1 MEVQK
6 KNRIR
11 FIEPTENDGRGYVS
25 PLEDY
30 CMYVNLKVEYV
41 SRYSCGMAD
50 AKGMR
55 NIAEYSSSNGTISF
69 MGGSNGYLT
78 TNFTDISTTKPWQ
91 NTKECLGIRSIDI
104 SYSPEMFP
112 RVRIVFVDV
121 RGASLMTAEEY
132 KAAYGK
138 GTGSFYG
145 MLYSVPPPVFI
156 LTVKGF
162 YGRAVQYKLA
172 INNISQVFN
181 AQTGDFEITVD
192 FMGYMF
198 GAYAD
203 MPMTYIAIAP
213 YINDFGTK
221 YWQTQTAE
229 DGRFMFRDGDAYKP
243 MIKFSELR
251 RSVSVIPESEDFKNA
266 SNAFGATL
274 QELNESVTM
283 LKMLMNLY
291 PFKDWHV
298 NGNLLLYPS
307 TDTKDLRTQISNSCK
322 NFCDSLKSY
331 RDTHGESLEVLSFV
345 QNFDNPQ
352 TIKYFTFKRTDQ
364 GFVSEDNFTNYES
377 LFDRGKYESG
387 LGISV
392 NSYSIYIAEF
402 DSPVNGMDLM
412 REKISLLNKEI
423 ENIKKKSISV
433 SRKIVSEALGFPPT
447 IRNIYNLAFAH
458 FETFVETFYDVLAM
472 ISSEIE
478 SNNDNRNINHYGL
491 TSDRTDCADAQ
502 HLPPFS
508 AFYFDRV
515 RDDGV
520 TVSEQVWPGD
530 LDNGSDLCEVK
541 FVDSIID
548 AIRQYNED
556 SGVDEQTATKSDEE
570 ISEVNE
576 NSTAFDSPDF
586 KLSIYMTLKRM
597 YDKWFCASEK
607 ERWVLYPN
615 SSSPSNES
623 DYTKSE
629 FSNFLYIDNFYH
641 DIGDKLLLDA
651 QILSE
656 VISSSMPTGSGIK
669 GDGLS
674 VYNFLSLMAQKN
686 GGNLVAYPIAFGGRN
701 DDAMMDMFSALP
713 ANSLTIEDC
722 PSFIFLYTYELSKY
736 LDNQQ
741 DYTNDGFLITGSDG
755 RISDTLPECLCDD
768 EQNGRYIGCF
778 GVSYAR
784 QNQCFFKDIKLTTE
798 NPANSEA
805 SLAGLM
811 SIAQMAGSGPR
822 ESVVYGQNIYRAYTT
837 YSYACT
843 VDMMG
848 DAQILPLM
856 YFQLNGIPMWR
867 GVYMIQSVRH
877 SISQGQFDTSFTGYR
892 VNRNSLPL
900 AGSDLCPISDVERAS
915 RETFSY
921 GTSVYDDFIIT
932 SGTSLERSYAVWNH
946 VFNELNLG
954 IKSYCTAYV
963 GQMAAGYCGKNVI
976 YGVSNPNHTRSG
988 ASARDTNYH
997 NFLKSLGYQLVH
1009 DKIYD
1014 VPSSEMKDKVE
1025 ALDYTNGDVVVY
1037 YATEHS
1043 YEESPSAYKYGHT
1056 QFFVGRGVGW
1066 TSSVKYNYATSA
1078 PGIPFVYGKMSKCK
1092 KWRLMHFKAPTF
1104 G

>member
-11 FIEPTENDGRGYVS
+11 FVEPTANDERGYVS

-69 MGGSNGYLT
+69 MDGTNGYLT
-78 TNFTDISTTKPWQ
+78 TNFTDVSTTKPWQ
-91 NTKECLGIRSIDI
+91 NTNECLGIRTIDI

-112 RVRIVFVDV
+112 HVRIVFVDV
-121 RGASLMTAEEY
+121 RGSSLMTAEEY
-132 KAAYGK
+132 KTAYGK
-138 GTGSFYG
+138 GSGSFYG

-162 YGRAVQYKLA
+162 YGRGVQYRLA
-172 INNISQVFN
+172 VNNISQTFN

-203 MPMTYIAIAP
+203 IPMTYIAISP
-213 YINDFGTK
+213 YIKDFGST
-221 YWQTQTAE
+221 YWLNQTGE
-229 DGRFMFRDGDAYKP
+229 GGRFMFKDGDSYHP

-251 RSVSVIPESEDFKNA
+251 RSVSLIPESEDFKNA
-266 SNAFGATL
+266 SNAFGTTL
-274 QELNESVTM
+274 QELNGSVTM

-291 PFKDWHV
+291 PFKDWLIS
-298 NGNLLLYPS
+298 GNYLLYPS
-307 TDTKDLRTQISNSCK
+307 TNSENLRQKISNACK
-322 NFCDSLKSY
+322 NFYDHLKSY
-331 RDTHGESLEVLSFV
+331 RDTYGEALEPLSFV
-345 QNFDNPQ
+345 QNFDNPE
-352 TIKYFTFKRTDQ
+352 TIKCFTFKRYDN
-364 GFVSEDNFTNYES
+364 GFVGEEDFSPYDT
-377 LFDRGKYESG
+377 LFDRVTYESG
-387 LGISV
+387 IGVSV
-392 NSYSIYIAEF
+392 NSYRVYLVKL
-402 DSPVNGMDLM
+402 DSVVNGVDLM

-433 SRKIVSEALGFPPT
+433 KRKIVSEALGFPPT

-458 FETFVETFYDVLAM
+458 FETFVETVYNVLAM
-472 ISSEIE
+472 ISSEID
-478 SNNDNRNINHYGL
+478 SNDDTRNINHYGL
-491 TSDRTDCADAQ
+491 TSEHTDCTDTK

-520 TVSEQVWPGD
+520 TVREQVWPGD
-530 LDNGSDLCEVK
+530 LDNGSDLYEVK
-541 FVDSIID
+541 FVESVIN
-548 AIRQYNED
+548 AIRQYNVD
-556 SGVDEQTATKSDEE
+556 AVIDEQDNGDGVEV
-570 ISEVNE
+570 SEVSE
-576 NSTAFDSPDF
+576 TSSVFDSSDF
-586 KLSIYMTLKRM
+586 KLSIYMTLKRL

-607 ERWVLYPN
+607 ERWILYPD
-615 SSSPSNES
+615 SMSPSSES
-623 DYTKSE
+623 DYAKSE

-641 DIGDKLLLDA
+641 DIGDKLLIDV
-651 QILSE
+651 QQLSE
-656 VISSSMPTGSGIK
+656 VVSTSIPTGSGIN
-669 GDGLS
+669 GGGFS

-686 GGNLVAYPIAFGGRN
+686 GGNLVAYPVAFGGRS
-701 DDAMMDMFSALP
+701 DDAMQDMFSALP
-713 ANSLTIEDC
+713 ANAAVFEDS

-741 DYTNDGFLITGSDG
+741 DYTNDGFMITGSDG

-768 EQNGRYIGCF
+768 EESERYIGCF

-784 QNQCFFKDIKLTTE
+784 QNQCFFKDIRLTTE
-798 NPANSEA
+798 SPTNTEA

-811 SIAQMAGSGPR
+811 NIAQMAGSGPR
-822 ESVVYGQNIYRAYTT
+822 ESAVYGQNIYRAYTT
-837 YSYACT
+837 YSYACS
-843 VDMMG
+843 VDMLG
-848 DAQILPLM
+848 NAQILPLM
-856 YFQLNGIPMWR
+856 YFQLNGVPMWR
-867 GVYMIQSVRH
+867 GVYMIQSVHH
-877 SISQGQFDTSFTGYR
+877 SISQGQFDTTFTGYR

-900 AGSDLCPISDVERAS
+900 AGSELCPISDVEWNS
-915 RETFSY
+915 REVFSY
-921 GTSVYDDFIIT
+921 GTSIYDDFVIT
-932 SGTSLERSYAVWNH
+932 SGTSIERSYAVWNH

-963 GQMAAGYCGKNVI
+963 GQMAAGYCGKDVI

-988 ASARDTNYH
+988 ASARDANYH
-997 NFLKSLGYQLVH
+997 KCLKSLGYTLSH

-1014 VPSSEMKDKVE
+1014 IPSSEMKDKVE

-1037 YATEHS
+1037 YATEHD
-1043 YEESPSAYKYGHT
+1043 YEVDPSAYKYGHT
-1056 QFFVGRGVGW
+1056 QFFVGKGVGW
-1066 TSSVKYNYATSA
+1066 TSSMKYNYATSA
-1078 PGIPFVYGKMSKCK
+1078 PGVSFVYGKMSKCK
-1092 KWRLMHFKAPTF
+1092 KWRLMHFKAPSF